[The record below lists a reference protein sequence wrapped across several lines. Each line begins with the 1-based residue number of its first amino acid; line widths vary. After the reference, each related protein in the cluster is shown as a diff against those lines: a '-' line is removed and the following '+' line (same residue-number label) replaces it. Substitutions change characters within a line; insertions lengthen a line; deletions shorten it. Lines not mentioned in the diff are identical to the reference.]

1 MNSYLGSKSYLAV
14 KPETTSGVAVIPT
27 NFIPLVSESIKSI
40 LNQVPDRRM
49 KGLDWKSDD
58 LLAGDRKHEGDI
70 VVYANGDD
78 LGHFLNMTYLKGTTT
93 GDASGYTHP
102 FTVGSPDS
110 YTIEIQ
116 KGPFSQR
123 YFGVKADQLKLDWV
137 DQKMQITAS
146 IKAMGQFSAGTL
158 KVGLSGAVTE
168 LKLASNYD
176 MKPNLGLVTGDTIC
190 VELNTGLYQD
200 VVLTSVNV
208 DGETVGFSSL
218 SITADAGNKI
228 YLKSQ
233 TPSYTGQLK
242 PFMLGDTLIG
252 VGADSATA
260 TTNAGAKDT
269 ATGMYSFSFTL
280 KNNLLDAPASG
291 SKDPFQLLPQTREAE
306 ITTRRVFESEA
317 QHVAWLNMT
326 KQAITMISTG
336 EEVAVDGTHES
347 FTIKFH
353 NVKLTNNETPLEV
366 DSLIFDNQTFE
377 VLYDQTD
384 GYAIEITLVNKTAG
398 TSY

>member
-14 KPETTSGVAVIPT
+14 KPEATAGTAVIPT
-27 NFIPLVSESIKSI
+27 NFIPLVSEAIRSV
-40 LNQVPDRRM
+40 LNYAPDRRM

-58 LLAGDRKHEGDI
+58 LLAGDRKHEGD
-70 VVYANGDD
+70 VVIFANADS
-78 LGHFLNMTYLKGTTT
+78 LAHFLNMTYLKGTTT
-93 GDASGYTHP
+93 GSATGYTHP

-116 KGPFSQR
+116 KGIFAQR

-146 IKAMGQFSAGTL
+146 IKAMGQFSAGVL
-158 KVGLSGAVTE
+158 KVGLAGAVTA
-168 LKLASNYD
+168 LKLSSAYD
-176 MKPNLGLVTGDTIC
+176 MKPNAGLVVGDTIC

-200 VVLTSVNV
+200 VVLTSVNA
-208 DGETVGFSSL
+208 DGETLGFGSL
-218 SITADAGNKI
+218 SITADAGKKI
-228 YLKSQ
+228 YLKAQ

-242 PFMLGDTLIG
+242 PLMLGDTLIG
-252 VGADSATA
+252 VGADSTTA
-260 TTNAGAKDT
+260 TTNAGAKAT
-269 ATGMYSFSFTL
+269 ATGMYGFSFTL

-306 ITTRRVFESEA
+306 ITSRRVFENEA

-336 EEVAVDGTHES
+336 EEIAVDGNHES
-347 FTIKFH
+347 FSIKFH
-353 NVKLTNNETPLEV
+353 NVKLTTNEEPLEV

-377 VLYDQTD
+377 VLYDATD
-384 GYAIEITLVNKTAG
+384 GYAIEITVINKTAG
-398 TSY
+398 TDL